1 MGQAKVKPKK
11 KKGELKKYFASHKWL
26 YLLFAPGMIYFIIF
40 KYLPMF
46 GVAIAFQQFSPY
58 LGYTGS
64 PWVGLKHFQRLFQS
78 SQFYSIFWNTLIL
91 SFYNLAIS
99 FPFAILLAIS
109 MNYLRSHKFKKVMQ
123 MVTYAPHFFSTAVMV
138 GLLMQILSFR
148 TGIVNNVLVG
158 LGLER
163 INFMGKASYFRSIFV
178 WSGIWQNAGYSSII
192 YISALAGVDTQ
203 LHEAAML
210 DGASKW
216 KRVLHIDLPC
226 IAPTIVIQFILSI
239 GSILNVGYQKVLL
252 MQNATNKQVSEVI
265 DTFVYNSGIA
275 AGLPNYS
282 YTTAVGMFKSV
293 ICLILIV
300 LANQISKKISDT
312 SLL

>member
-1 MGQAKVKPKK
+1 MKRANHSKWNKVKRN
-11 KKGELKKYFASHKWL
+11 WQL
-26 YLLFAPGMIYFIIF
+26 YVMLLLPILQVLLFAY
-40 KYLPMF
+40 YPML
-46 GVAIAFQQFSPY
+46 GLQIAFKDFKVTQ
-58 LGYTGS
+58 GVWGS

-163 INFMGKASYFRSIFV
+163 INFMGKASYFRSILYGPV
-178 WSGIWQNAGYSSII
+178 SGRMRLFFHHLYFRTGRGGYP
-192 YISALAGVDTQ
+192 
-203 LHEAAML
+203 AA
-210 DGASKW
+210 
-216 KRVLHIDLPC
+216 
-226 IAPTIVIQFILSI
+226 
-239 GSILNVGYQKVLL
+239 
-252 MQNATNKQVSEVI
+252 
-265 DTFVYNSGIA
+265 
-275 AGLPNYS
+275 
-282 YTTAVGMFKSV
+282 
-293 ICLILIV
+293 
-300 LANQISKKISDT
+300 
-312 SLL
+312 

>member
-1 MGQAKVKPKK
+1 MLLLPILQV
-11 KKGELKKYFASHKWL
+11 
-26 YLLFAPGMIYFIIF
+26 LLFAY
-40 KYLPMF
+40 YPML
-46 GVAIAFQQFSPY
+46 GLQIAFKDFKVTQ
-58 LGYTGS
+58 GVWGS

>member
-1 MGQAKVKPKK
+1 MLLLPILQV
-11 KKGELKKYFASHKWL
+11 
-26 YLLFAPGMIYFIIF
+26 LLFAY
-40 KYLPMF
+40 YPML
-46 GVAIAFQQFSPY
+46 GLQIAFKDFKVTQ
-58 LGYTGS
+58 GVWGS

-138 GLLMQILSFR
+138 GLLMQFLSFR

>member
-1 MGQAKVKPKK
+1 MLLLPILQV
-11 KKGELKKYFASHKWL
+11 
-26 YLLFAPGMIYFIIF
+26 LLFAY
-40 KYLPMF
+40 YPML
-46 GVAIAFQQFSPY
+46 GLQIAFKDFKVTQ
-58 LGYTGS
+58 GVWGS

-265 DTFVYNSGIA
+265 DTFVYHSGIA

-282 YTTAVGMFKSV
+282 
-293 ICLILIV
+293 
-300 LANQISKKISDT
+300 
-312 SLL
+312 

>member
-1 MGQAKVKPKK
+1 MKRANHSKWNKVKRN
-11 KKGELKKYFASHKWL
+11 WQL
-26 YLLFAPGMIYFIIF
+26 YVMLLLPILQVLLFAY
-40 KYLPMF
+40 YPML
-46 GVAIAFQQFSPY
+46 GLQIAFKDFKVTQ
-58 LGYTGS
+58 GVWGS

>member
-1 MGQAKVKPKK
+1 M
-11 KKGELKKYFASHKWL
+11 
-26 YLLFAPGMIYFIIF
+26 
-40 KYLPMF
+40 
-46 GVAIAFQQFSPY
+46 
-58 LGYTGS
+58 
-64 PWVGLKHFQRLFQS
+64 
-78 SQFYSIFWNTLIL
+78 
-91 SFYNLAIS
+91 
-99 FPFAILLAIS
+99 
-109 MNYLRSHKFKKVMQ
+109 
-123 MVTYAPHFFSTAVMV
+123 
-138 GLLMQILSFR
+138 
-148 TGIVNNVLVG
+148 
-158 LGLER
+158 
-163 INFMGKASYFRSIFV
+163 
-178 WSGIWQNAGYSSII
+178 
-192 YISALAGVDTQ
+192 DTQ

>member
-1 MGQAKVKPKK
+1 MLLLPILQV
-11 KKGELKKYFASHKWL
+11 
-26 YLLFAPGMIYFIIF
+26 LLFAY
-40 KYLPMF
+40 YPML
-46 GVAIAFQQFSPY
+46 GLQIAFKDFKVTQ
-58 LGYTGS
+58 GVWGS

-216 KRVLHIDLPC
+216 KRGLHIDLPC

>member
-1 MGQAKVKPKK
+1 MGK
-11 KKGELKKYFASHKWL
+11 
-26 YLLFAPGMIYFIIF
+26 
-40 KYLPMF
+40 
-46 GVAIAFQQFSPY
+46 
-58 LGYTGS
+58 

-163 INFMGKASYFRSIFV
+163 INFMERLPTSAVSLYGPVSGRMQVILPSFIFP
-178 WSGIWQNAGYSSII
+178 
-192 YISALAGVDTQ
+192 ALAGVDTQ
-203 LHEAAML
+203 LHEAAMH

-216 KRVLHIDLPC
+216 KRVLHH
-226 IAPTIVIQFILSI
+226 
-239 GSILNVGYQKVLL
+239 
-252 MQNATNKQVSEVI
+252 
-265 DTFVYNSGIA
+265 
-275 AGLPNYS
+275 
-282 YTTAVGMFKSV
+282 
-293 ICLILIV
+293 
-300 LANQISKKISDT
+300 
-312 SLL
+312 

>member
-1 MGQAKVKPKK
+1 MLLLPILQV
-11 KKGELKKYFASHKWL
+11 
-26 YLLFAPGMIYFIIF
+26 LLFAY
-40 KYLPMF
+40 YPML
-46 GVAIAFQQFSPY
+46 GLQIAFKDFKVTQ
-58 LGYTGS
+58 GVWGS

-192 YISALAGVDTQ
+192 YISALAGVNTQ